1 MLSDLILEVA
11 IQISMAVGCPLVAH
25 FHLPFM
31 PFFLFSNEN
40 WSISAA
46 SVLPTS
52 TIRIYTIKTQ
62 LSVVTHTVTEQ
73 SFRTHLPIDI
83 TWTQKPWALVFDSF
97 SAINV
102 KVLVWTKL
110 FFFSLWWKTFISST
124 KMYFLVFQDKHAAEE
139 TNTLVLKNL

>member
-1 MLSDLILEVA
+1 
-11 IQISMAVGCPLVAH
+11 MAVGCPLVAH
-25 FHLPFM
+25 FHVPFM

-52 TIRIYTIKTQ
+52 TIRIYTVKAQ
-62 LSVVTHTVTEQ
+62 LSVITHTVTEQ

-102 KVLVWTKL
+102 KVLVWTKQ
-110 FFFSLWWKTFISST
+110 FFFCLMENIYNISMDTKHLVPLSFILKFFRT
-124 KMYFLVFQDKHAAEE
+124 NVLLKKPKLVIINKYI
-139 TNTLVLKNL
+139 NL